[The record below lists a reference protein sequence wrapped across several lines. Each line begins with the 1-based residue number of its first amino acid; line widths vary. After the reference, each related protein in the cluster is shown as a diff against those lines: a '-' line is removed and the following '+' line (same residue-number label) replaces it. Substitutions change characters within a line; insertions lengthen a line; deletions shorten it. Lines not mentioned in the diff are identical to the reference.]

1 MTPADRHV
9 VETHLRRLN
18 PPELAAFVA
27 DLWDAQGFR
36 TELDGLG
43 VVAKRGE
50 ETLIIR
56 VADAVSEPVSADLV
70 VAIGGGFDGHTTTL
84 DAGDLAERLW
94 YAVDRPVAREL
105 CRRHLG
111 EVPSELSTPLRLRV
125 QRWWAGRSVPA
136 LAWILVVAVVI
147 VFVVGLLASS
157 GWLPNTGGT
166 DSQVTASDPPAATAT
181 PAAETAWSHEP
192 RLVDAS
198 TVDSAQ
204 LPPGVNSDGID
215 DIDALSSAHSRAIGN
230 QSYTMSID
238 RYQPEIW
245 AQEVIDIHRDID
257 VEVSSGTYLLNAA
270 ERANG
275 ETIPM
280 GTLYYDGTNTY
291 LAQEGFS
298 GVSYRRVPP
307 TELRQRYPPPPSEL
321 TERLVSTR
329 LSTPTTEVQGVLREG
344 GDRLYLLTGSGQPEW
359 QDIGDVQRYNV
370 SALVTEAGL
379 VRDVSLSYTIRD
391 GDRLVDVRREVTYDE
406 VGETTVD
413 PPGWY
418 HEQFAGNETG
428 T

>member
-18 PPELAAFVA
+18 APELAAFVA

-36 TELDGLG
+36 TELDGLD

-50 ETLIIR
+50 ETLTIR

-84 DAGDLAERLW
+84 DASDLGERLW

-111 EVPSELSTPLRLRV
+111 AVPSALSTPLGLQF
-125 QRWWAGRSVPA
+125 QRWWSGRSAPT
-136 LAWILVVAVVI
+136 LAGILVIAVVT
-147 VFVVGLLASS
+147 VLAVGLLASS
-157 GWLPNTGGT
+157 GWLSNTVSS
-166 DSQVTASDPPAATAT
+166 DSQVGASDTPAATAT
-181 PAAETAWSHEP
+181 PVAATTWSHES
-192 RLVDAS
+192 RLVDAN
-198 TVDSAQ
+198 TVDPAQ
-204 LPPGVNSDGID
+204 FPPGVTSDGID
-215 DIDALSSAHSRAIGN
+215 DIDALASAHSRAIGE

-245 AQEVIDIHRDID
+245 DQEVIDVHRDLDI
-257 VEVSSGTYLLNAA
+257 EVSNGAYLLEAA

-280 GTLYYDGTNTY
+280 GTLYHDGTNTY

-298 GVSYRRVPP
+298 GVSYREVPA
-307 TELRQRYPPPPSEL
+307 TELRQRYPPPPSQL

-329 LSTPTTEVQGVLREG
+329 LSTPTTEVRGILREG

-359 QDIGDVQRYNV
+359 QDIGEVLRYNV
-370 SALVTEAGL
+370 SALVTETGL

-391 GDRLVDVRREVTYDE
+391 GDRIVDVRRELTYDD